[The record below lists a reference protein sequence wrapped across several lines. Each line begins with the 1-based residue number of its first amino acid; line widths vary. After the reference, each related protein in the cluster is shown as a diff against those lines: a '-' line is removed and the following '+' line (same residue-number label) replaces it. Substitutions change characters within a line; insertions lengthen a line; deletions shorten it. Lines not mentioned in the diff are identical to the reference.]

1 MSGELGTTNL
11 LVGIMAAASVVNT
24 LVIIGLGVAL
34 VIAYRRIAVL
44 VTGIE
49 ARHVAPAA
57 LRVNAILDDVKIV
70 TASVKDQTARVDH
83 AMSAAVEWIDDAA
96 DRVRTSARAR
106 VNPVVACVR
115 GLCAAIDWF
124 QARR

>member
-44 VTGIE
+44 VSGIE

-70 TASVKDQTARVDH
+70 TASVKDQTERVDH
-83 AMSAAVEWIDDAA
+83 AMNAAVDWIDDAA
-96 DRVRTSARAR
+96 DRVRASAHAR
-106 VNPVVACVR
+106 VNPAVACVR
-115 GLCAAIDWF
+115 GLCAAIEWF